1 MTNKNADR
9 IAELKKIKNAVI
21 LAHTYQPGEVQDVAD
36 YVGDS
41 YGLSVEASRVE
52 ADILIFCGV
61 RFMGETAHILNPARK
76 VILPAPSAGC
86 PMADMIDAKGLSE
99 MKAANPDKLVMC
111 YVNSTAEIKALSDV
125 CCTSSNALKIA
136 QSLPKDK
143 GIIFVPDRHLGTFI
157 QEQTGR
163 DMIFWDGCCP
173 IHAQITPA
181 MVNEARK
188 AHPNALILV
197 HPETPRESRIL
208 CDHALSTGG
217 MCDFVAAS
225 KENEFIIATELGLI
239 HTLQKANPEK
249 KFYPLSNKLVC
260 PDMKAINLQLIVD
273 VLEGKAGE
281 EVTLPEDIRVKA
293 RVSLDKMMELSR

>member
-1 MTNKNADR
+1 MQLNDR
-9 IAELKKIKNAVI
+9 IAELKKEKNAVI
-21 LAHTYQPGEVQDVAD
+21 LAHTYQPGEVQELAD

-136 QSLPKDK
+136 KSLPQDK

-163 DMIFWDGCCP
+163 DMIFWDGSCP
-173 IHAQITPA
+173 IHAQIEPSWIS
-181 MVNEARK
+181 EARK
-188 AHPNALILV
+188 AHPGVQILV

-217 MCDFVAAS
+217 MCDFAAAS
-225 KENEFIIATELGLI
+225 KDNEFIIATELGLI
-239 HTLQKANPEK
+239 HTLQKANPDK

-260 PDMKAINLQLIVD
+260 PDMKMITPQLLLD

-281 EVTLPEDIRVKA
+281 VVALSEDVRVKA
-293 RVSLDKMMELSR
+293 RVSLDRMMELSL